1 MIFLNILNDC
11 LSLKLRTI
19 EVIFLFNLHT
29 PFSKMLLFVLQISYV
44 ASTAT
49 TVDQTLFPT
58 LFSVNLI
65 TKALNPLRIEMMR
78 FFGWTRVGTIA
89 NQDDMSTSVSHRSR
103 VLSDIVPILFW
114 HNFLLFFLLFSRSI
128 VFFSMFVSF
137 F

>member
-1 MIFLNILNDC
+1 MNDC

-19 EVIFLFNLHT
+19 EVIFLFDLHT
-29 PFSKMLLFVLQISYV
+29 PFLKMLLFVLQISYV

-89 NQDDMSTSVSHRSR
+89 NQDDMSTSVSQRSR
-103 VLSDIVPILFW
+103 VLSDIVQSLFLTQFPFFSSFSFAF
-114 HNFLLFFLLFSRSI
+114 NCLFFYVCFLFLNLI
-128 VFFSMFVSF
+128 L
-137 F
+137 